1 MVKGIINRLEDN
13 EKQTLGHLTIYKDSI
28 KLFDCY
34 TLELPDKNN
43 EQRISRIPPGSYQ
56 VQKRHSKKF
65 GNHFHILDVPGRSW
79 ILIHSGNF
87 YTQIKGCVLVGNALT
102 DINQD
107 GERDVVNS
115 RVTLKQLLKT
125 VDKFQ
130 LLIF

>member
-1 MVKGIINRLEDN
+1 MIKGILNRLEEND
-13 EKQTLGHLTIYKDSI
+13 KQTLGHLTLYKDAI

-34 TLELPDKNN
+34 TLELADKQN
-43 EQRISRIPPGSYQ
+43 QVRISRIPPGSYQ

-65 GNHFHILDVPGRSW
+65 GNHFHILDVPGRSF

-87 YTQIKGCVLVGNALT
+87 YTQIKGCILIGNALS

-107 GERDVVNS
+107 NERDVVNS
-115 RVTLKQLLKT
+115 KFTLKQLLKT

-130 LLIF
+130 LKIS